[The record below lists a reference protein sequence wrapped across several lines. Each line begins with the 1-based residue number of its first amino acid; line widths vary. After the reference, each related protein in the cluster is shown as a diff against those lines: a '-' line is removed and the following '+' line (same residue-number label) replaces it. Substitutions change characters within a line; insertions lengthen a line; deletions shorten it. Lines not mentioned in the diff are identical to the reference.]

1 MAGAEPLGANLEV
14 EGGLGANETGR
25 NDLVYISISV
35 YSYTP

>member
-14 EGGLGANETGR
+14 EGGLADETGQ
-25 NDLVYISISV
+25 NDLVHISISL